1 MNKKGL
7 NTNLL
12 EGGDFKSLSQD
23 VEVNIKD
30 IDYNKEQVESIA
42 ENIKYEEKIKDRD
55 LAIFKT
61 SMKKLDNIISSTEML
76 LDQLSNVSY
85 TQKEQNITKKL
96 QAAFEAKR
104 DEYTGQKR
112 ELELLV
118 KDKKLERRIQNIP
131 EVSLQGSMMSSMDA
145 DEQMQSDLPVL
156 QVYDQEKFV
165 NQRTDKVKQIKN
177 DARDLNNLAVQINTK
192 VVEQDGMLDSLNKD
206 LENNKKIVQ
215 EANKDLF
222 IAAQKGEESRKS
234 QWMCLLLLFVIV
246 AGVVIFVL
254 FQAGVFDK
262 KDQ

>member
-85 TQKEQNITKKL
+85 TQKE
-96 QAAFEAKR
+96 
-104 DEYTGQKR
+104 
-112 ELELLV
+112 
-118 KDKKLERRIQNIP
+118 
-131 EVSLQGSMMSSMDA
+131 
-145 DEQMQSDLPVL
+145 
-156 QVYDQEKFV
+156 
-165 NQRTDKVKQIKN
+165 
-177 DARDLNNLAVQINTK
+177 
-192 VVEQDGMLDSLNKD
+192 
-206 LENNKKIVQ
+206 
-215 EANKDLF
+215 
-222 IAAQKGEESRKS
+222 
-234 QWMCLLLLFVIV
+234 
-246 AGVVIFVL
+246 
-254 FQAGVFDK
+254 
-262 KDQ
+262 